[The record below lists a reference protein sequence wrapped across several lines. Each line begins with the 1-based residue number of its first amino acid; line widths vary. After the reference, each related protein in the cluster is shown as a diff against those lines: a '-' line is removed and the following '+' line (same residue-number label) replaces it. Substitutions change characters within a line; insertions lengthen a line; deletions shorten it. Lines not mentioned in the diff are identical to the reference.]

1 MSTLKA
7 EFVEADRVASAGR
20 HGDSSSLHR
29 IGAVRRQQKVSL
41 RTAARHMGT
50 DIRTVRE
57 QEDES
62 ADIRLSDLYKWQATL
77 DVPVEDLLVEPSMPL
92 SRPVLERARMLR
104 LMKTV
109 VAIRERSES
118 LPVQRMAQTMIDQL
132 VEMMPELEDVN
143 GWHSVGQRRSM
154 NECGRI
160 AEQTLPDTFFG
171 PAVLTADAG

>member
-1 MSTLKA
+1 MSTLQA
-7 EFVEADRVASAGR
+7 EFVEADHVGSANR
-20 HGDSSSLHR
+20 SDSSSLHR
-29 IGAVRRQQKVSL
+29 IATVRRQQGVSL

-57 QEDES
+57 QES
-62 ADIRLSDLYKWQATL
+62 SSSDIRLSELYKWQATL
-77 DVPVEDLLVEPSMPL
+77 DVPIEDLLVEPEMQL

-118 LPVQRMAQTMIDQL
+118 APVQRMAQTMIDQL
-132 VEMMPELEDVN
+132 VEIMPELEEVN

-154 NECGRI
+154 YEYGRI
-160 AEQTLPDTFFG
+160 AEQPIPDAFFG
-171 PAVLTADAG
+171 PAIYTAEVG